1 MKKNIILVIKGFFM
15 GIANIIPGV
24 SGGTLAI
31 TMGIYERLIEAISH
45 FFGKLKEN
53 ILFLMIKIVG
63 KSIEKQ

>member
-31 TMGIYERLIEAISH
+31 TMGIYERLIEAQR
-45 FFGKLKEN
+45 KEN
-53 ILFLMIKIVG
+53 EMKLH
-63 KSIEKQ
+63 IEKSVIRWMFDDRIW